1 MDQFLDKPTKP
12 IDIILADANPIVLTA
27 MSEILEN
34 DRRFSLVATSATA
47 EGFFATALRIPVQI
61 GIIDWNLPS
70 LGGAK
75 LI

>member
-47 EGFFATALRIPVQI
+47 EGFLLRRFEFPCKLELLI
-61 GIIDWNLPS
+61 GTSRPS
-70 LGGAK
+70 VAQS
-75 LI
+75 